1 MDIAVTGLAPLQLPG
16 VDRGRQ
22 PRAQAEQQSR
32 SNSQSRNQ
40 SNQQAGRDGAAGSA
54 IRGEVPRRLSVDPNR
69 NISST
74 QLSLSERNSSFGQ
87 SNTRQ
92 FSVPAA
98 IQTFRENEALIA
110 PEGEQRQVSGIID
123 EFV

>member
-16 VDRGRQ
+16 IDRGRQ
-22 PRAQAEQQSR
+22 QRPQAEQDNR
-32 SNSQSRNQ
+32 SRNP
-40 SNQQAGRDGAAGSA
+40 SNRQTPREDSTR
-54 IRGEVPRRLSVDPNR
+54 IIDGEVARRSSVNPTR
-69 NISST
+69 NVSST
-74 QLSLSERNSSFGQ
+74 QRALSERDSAFSQ

-98 IQTFRENEALIA
+98 IRTFQDNEALIA
-110 PEGEQRQVSGIID
+110 PEGVQRQVSGIID

>member
-22 PRAQAEQQSR
+22 QRPQAEQQNNR
-32 SNSQSRNQ
+32 SRNQ
-40 SNQQAGRDGAAGSA
+40 SNQQASRDSAGREGRV
-54 IRGEVPRRLSVDPNR
+54 IRGEVTSRSSVNPSR
-69 NISST
+69 IVSST
-74 QLSLSERNSSFGQ
+74 QSALSERDASFGQ

-98 IQTFRENEALIA
+98 IQTFRDNEALIA

>member
-16 VDRGRQ
+16 IDRGRQ
-22 PRAQAEQQSR
+22 QRPQAEQQSR
-32 SNSQSRNQ
+32 SGGRSRNQ
-40 SNQQAGRDGAAGSA
+40 SNQQTSRDDTSSV
-54 IRGEVPRRLSVDPNR
+54 IRGEVASRSSVNPSR
-69 NISST
+69 TVSST
-74 QLSLSERNSSFGQ
+74 QRALSERDASFGQ

-98 IQTFRENEALIA
+98 IQTFRDNEALIA
-110 PEGEQRQVSGIID
+110 PEGVQRQVSGIID